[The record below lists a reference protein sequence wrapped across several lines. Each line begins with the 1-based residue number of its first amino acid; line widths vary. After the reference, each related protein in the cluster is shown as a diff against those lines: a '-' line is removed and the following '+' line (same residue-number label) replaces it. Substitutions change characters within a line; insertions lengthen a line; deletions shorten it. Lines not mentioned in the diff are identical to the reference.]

1 MVTEE
6 NAKSHNPFTKIV
18 GDLRTS
24 KEALIKKN
32 EEQYQDR
39 LEQAEEI
46 LVGDCQDALAGIT
59 AQAFMKSGKVSF
71 ESEAFL
77 WFKEDKKTL
86 MGESE
91 PDPSIEVTKKIAADI
106 KRRRKSLELPRR
118 KSLELQASNKPDKTQ
133 LIVPKRTPF
142 ANSDLYDIYRK
153 IRNQLS
159 EENFVLETNDGI
171 EFTLL
176 WSLN

>member
-6 NAKSHNPFTKIV
+6 NAKSHNPFSKIV

-91 PDPSIEVTKKIAADI
+91 PDPSIKVTKKIAADI
-106 KRRRKSLELPRR
+106 KRRRKSLEL
-118 KSLELQASNKPDKTQ
+118 QASKKPDKTQ

>member
-1 MVTEE
+1 MTEE
-6 NAKSHNPFTKIV
+6 NAKPHNPFSKIV

-24 KEALIKKN
+24 KEALMKKN
-32 EEQYQDR
+32 EEEYQDR

-46 LVGDCQDALAGIT
+46 LVGDCHDALAGIT

-77 WFKEDKKTL
+77 WFKDDKKTL

-91 PDPSIEVTKKIAADI
+91 PDPSIEGLKVIAAEI
-106 KRRRKSLELPRR
+106 KRRRKSLAIQGSKKFDENR
-118 KSLELQASNKPDKTQ
+118 
-133 LIVPKRTPF
+133 LIGPKQITF

-153 IRNQLS
+153 TRNQLS

-171 EFTLL
+171 KFTLL
-176 WSLN
+176 WSSG

>member
-1 MVTEE
+1 MAEE
-6 NAKSHNPFTKIV
+6 NAKSHNPFSKIA

-32 EEQYQDR
+32 EQEYDDR

-46 LVGDCQDALAGIT
+46 LIGDCHDALAGIT
-59 AQAFMKSGKVSF
+59 AQAYMKSGQVSF

-77 WFKEDKKTL
+77 WFKGDKKTL
-86 MGESE
+86 RGESD
-91 PDPSIEVTKKIAADI
+91 PDPSIEVTKAIAAAI
-106 KRRRKSLELPRR
+106 KRRSKSLA
-118 KSLELQASNKPDKTQ
+118 SQASEKPDKTRF
-133 LIVPKRTPF
+133 IGPKQIAF
-142 ANSDLYDIYRK
+142 ANSELYDIYRK
-153 IRNQLS
+153 VRNQLS